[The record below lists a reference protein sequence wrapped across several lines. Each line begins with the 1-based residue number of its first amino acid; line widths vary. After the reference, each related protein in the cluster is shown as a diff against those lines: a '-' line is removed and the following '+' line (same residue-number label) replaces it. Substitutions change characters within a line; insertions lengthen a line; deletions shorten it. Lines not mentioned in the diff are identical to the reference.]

1 LIADSYRTQ
10 LLQDKLSKLTA
21 DHHSRRMPE
30 GPSAFMVKRDS
41 SDKENIIDIDEL
53 EAETHRMHA

>member
-1 LIADSYRTQ
+1 
-10 LLQDKLSKLTA
+10 
-21 DHHSRRMPE
+21 MPE